1 VRSGEADAVRQA
13 RDAALWLGVAL
24 APLAG
29 VTLLMGA
36 LTADFGLWLRWL
48 LGPALAA
55 LLLLLTLCFA
65 LLAAD
70 RVFRRFLRV
79 HASPVG
85 RLVLIGGSLVAG
97 LLLVAGLPATW
108 PVVIGFGVVCLVL
121 GALVVAGAA
130 LDL

>member
-1 VRSGEADAVRQA
+1 
-13 RDAALWLGVAL
+13 
-24 APLAG
+24 
-29 VTLLMGA
+29 MGA

>member
-1 VRSGEADAVRQA
+1 MRSGEADAVRQA

-29 VTLLMGA
+29 VALLMGA

-65 LLAAD
+65 LLA
-70 RVFRRFLRV
+70 VNN
-79 HASPVG
+79 
-85 RLVLIGGSLVAG
+85 LVLAADV
-97 LLLVAGLPATW
+97 LLLPTIDLTLLQMATS
-108 PVVIGFGVVCLVL
+108 L
-121 GALVVAGAA
+121 GAVAVMLFGFVWEVR
-130 LDL
+130 

>member
-1 VRSGEADAVRQA
+1 MRLGEADAVRQA

-29 VTLLMGA
+29 VALLMGA